1 MSLLTDKFA
10 MKVKAEVTKG
20 LQLAADEAI
29 YVEDLVI
36 NPTLE
41 MTPRSGGGASL
52 APNQGDIPGPQIGE
66 CTFTAE
72 MKGNGSTG
80 FDTAVATLLQACGL
94 LQTSLVYNNH
104 STIAAQKTITIDVW
118 QDGKKK
124 GLTGAMGNAI
134 IVGVSGERVLIN
146 FSFIGAWVAPTDE
159 AIPAFAPGVESPMRW
174 DTGAF
179 TVGGVASKTANHS
192 LDIGANVVMRMD
204 AGLIAGTNFHA
215 VITRYRPIITL
226 DPEDVLIAV
235 NDLEGN
241 LLSGATAAISMVPQS
256 ADVKCTIALALVQLI
271 ELTGADRDG
280 LKTNDYTGLC
290 LDSLTPGNDAVIM
303 TTAAV

>member
-1 MSLLTDKFA
+1 MSLLSDKFA
-10 MKVKAEVTKG
+10 MKVKVETTKG
-20 LQLAADEAI
+20 TKVAGDSAI

-36 NPTLE
+36 NPTFE
-41 MTPRSGGGASL
+41 FTPRTGGGATL
-52 APNQGDIPGPQIGE
+52 GPQQGDIRGPQIGE

-80 FDTAVATLLQACGL
+80 FDAALAILFQACGL
-94 LQTSLVYNNH
+94 LQTALVYKNH
-104 STIAAQKTITIDVW
+104 STIAAQKTISIDVW

-124 GLTGAMGNAI
+124 GLSGAMGTFQ
-134 IVGVSGERVLIN
+134 IVGVSGERVLVN
-146 FSFIGAWVAPTDE
+146 FSFIGSWVAPIDE
-159 AIPAFAPGVESPMRW
+159 VLPAFAPGVESPMRW
-174 DTGAF
+174 QTGAF
-179 TVGGVASKTANHS
+179 TIGGVTSLTANHS

-204 AGLIAGTNFHA
+204 GGLIPGTNFHA

-226 DPEDVLIAV
+226 DPEDVLIAT

-271 ELTGADRDG
+271 ELTGSDRDG

-290 LDSLTPGNDAVIM
+290 LDSVTPGNDAVIL